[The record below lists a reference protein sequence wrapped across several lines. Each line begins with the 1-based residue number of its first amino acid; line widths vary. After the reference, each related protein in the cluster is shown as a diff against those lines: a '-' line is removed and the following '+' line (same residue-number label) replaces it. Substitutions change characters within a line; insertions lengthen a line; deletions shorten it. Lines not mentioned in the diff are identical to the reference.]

1 VLFLDDEVP
10 MLRSIARALAGE
22 SFGKEFYSSAQ
33 EALAALEKQRFTVV
47 VSDLNMPGMSGL
59 EFLTHTKKT
68 YPHMIRIIAT
78 GVTDLSEVLTA
89 IRTGETHRYIS
100 KPVNIEEELLPTLQ
114 QTFELYDMQRTQ
126 ERLTEELIV
135 LNTHLQHQ
143 KEEIAFFKDLTE
155 QSNKRKEALLSRFLA
170 VFPSLVGAI
179 EKTLPLIGPESPP
192 DMIALADLYSAQREQ
207 IRLLNQDLRDNLI
220 TLECLPANLL

>member
-1 VLFLDDEVP
+1 
-10 MLRSIARALAGE
+10 
-22 SFGKEFYSSAQ
+22 
-33 EALAALEKQRFTVV
+33 
-47 VSDLNMPGMSGL
+47 
-59 EFLTHTKKT
+59 
-68 YPHMIRIIAT
+68 
-78 GVTDLSEVLTA
+78 
-89 IRTGETHRYIS
+89 
-100 KPVNIEEELLPTLQ
+100 
-114 QTFELYDMQRTQ
+114 MQRTQ